1 MRYNSNINFILGS
14 KMRDGKRVILC
25 VDDDMD
31 VLNYLSLTLQ
41 AEGFFVI
48 QAATAEEGLKKY
60 REHSPDL
67 VIVDLMMEEV
77 DSGAQLCKEL
87 RALQNKAPVY
97 VLSSVGDDMHETIDT
112 QELGVS
118 GVFQKPLDKNT
129 LLKVIRARL
138 S

>member
-1 MRYNSNINFILGS
+1 
-14 KMRDGKRVILC
+14 
-25 VDDDMD
+25 
-31 VLNYLSLTLQ
+31 
-41 AEGFFVI
+41 
-48 QAATAEEGLKKY
+48 
-60 REHSPDL
+60 
-67 VIVDLMMEEV
+67 
-77 DSGAQLCKEL
+77 LCKEL

>member
-1 MRYNSNINFILGS
+1 
-14 KMRDGKRVILC
+14 MRDGKRVILC